1 MEKSVTQCSHH
12 TTQCSHHRA
21 SRALREAGIS
31 HGSPRKGAADKVK
44 RSLGRSGELYRWR
57 SERAF

>member
-12 TTQCSHHRA
+12 RA
-21 SRALREAGIS
+21 PRAVTEAGIG
-31 HGSPRKGAADKVK
+31 HRSPRKAAADKVK
-44 RSLGRSGELYRWR
+44 RSLGRSGELSRWR